1 MSRKPTKAMLH
12 QTNQILASTVEALE
26 EDNERMRTLL
36 ENMDND
42 PNDKSLDVMVN
53 ARDVILKLEML
64 ERRVLLRS
72 FTVDSGTYLI
82 ERIIEMIKGEAKGH
96 GGD

>member
-26 EDNERMRTLL
+26 EDNKRMRTLL
-36 ENMDND
+36 EHMDND

-64 ERRVLLRS
+64 ERRTVLRKM
-72 FTVDSGTYLI
+72 TTDSAVYLI
-82 ERIIEMIKGEAKGH
+82 EKIITLIKDEAKKK
-96 GGD
+96 